1 MRGKIKTNKIVMSII
16 NKIEMET
23 IITNDLDITSH
34 SSIGEFLGSGGH
46 RNVYM
51 FNLIPNTVIKIEFRG
66 FQNMTE
72 HLISSELEYTI
83 HNNSIARVKYISNH
97 GRVSIQEYASDL
109 EDSDIAIF
117 NKTKYLNIF
126 TDIKRENIGKIDNRI
141 VFRDYGLVL
150 LPDYSKVKKY
160 KIKG

>member
-66 FQNMTE
+66 
-72 HLISSELEYTI
+72 
-83 HNNSIARVKYISNH
+83 
-97 GRVSIQEYASDL
+97 
-109 EDSDIAIF
+109 
-117 NKTKYLNIF
+117 
-126 TDIKRENIGKIDNRI
+126 
-141 VFRDYGLVL
+141 YGLVL
-150 LPDYSKVKKY
+150 IPDYSRVKKH
-160 KIKG
+160 KLKG